1 MAMIERVADGDERED
16 APEDKTSER
25 HKAAFG
31 KKTIALV
38 YDFDGTLSPRPMQD
52 YAFLPQIGIDPE
64 EFWKESNAIARR
76 EGAEKTTAPGRLG
89 PTPQILSLRDR
100 QCLQPQPSPWVC
112 SCL

>member
-1 MAMIERVADGDERED
+1 MIERVADGEERND
-16 APEDKTSER
+16 APEDKASER

-76 EGAEKTTAPGRLG
+76 EGADGLISYMRLM
-89 PTPQILSLRDR
+89 
-100 QCLQPQPSPWVC
+100 
-112 SCL
+112 